1 MPGHCTLAGTLSR
14 VIELSSKNF
23 DKILKSSKKLFVD
36 FWAPWCVPCVRMNP
50 VVEKLAD
57 RHSSI
62 TFAKINVDVGAN
74 QEIANRFHISSIP
87 AYVMF
92 NDSTPASSKIGATTE
107 AELERWLGDDRSL

>member
-1 MPGHCTLAGTLSR
+1 LSR
-14 VIELSSKNF
+14 VIELSTKNF

-36 FWAPWCVPCVRMNP
+36 FWAPWCVPCLRMNP

-62 TFAKINVDVGAN
+62 TFAKLNVDDY
-74 QEIANRFHISSIP
+74 QEIATRFHISSIP

-92 NDSTPASSKIGATTE
+92 NDSTPASSKIGATSE
-107 AELERWLGDDRSL
+107 AELERWLDDRSL

>member
-1 MPGHCTLAGTLSR
+1 MTR

-36 FWAPWCVPCVRMNP
+36 FWAPWCIPCLRMNP
-50 VVEKLAD
+50 VVEKLAT

-62 TFAKINVDVGAN
+62 TFAKLNVDDY

-92 NDSTPASSKIGATTE
+92 NDATPESSRIGATSE
-107 AELERWLGDDRSL
+107 AELERWIDDRSI